1 MNKLLMKKIKN
12 FCIFL
17 TGLMA
22 LYALIGF
29 VILPTVL
36 TSKIP
41 ELIEQT
47 TGRKAA
53 LEKIEFNPFS
63 LELRLTNFVMQEKD
77 LQDFVK
83 FSNFFVNVQVWDS
96 IAKSALVLSELKL
109 QEPYVRLQVF
119 KDNQFNF
126 SDLLKGSES
135 KQETPEQAS
144 GIFPLII
151 QAFDLSQ
158 GQVSIIDSQHKQ
170 VISTQLQ
177 PLNLHIDQ
185 LSTLSG
191 EEAML
196 GFSVSLASG
205 THIQWQGEI
214 GINPIFSKGE
224 VEIKD
229 LQFSQ
234 LWKIFLQDRAPFK
247 WTGGTQDI
255 HFTYNFTYQDND
267 FIFTLNDGLLRTKNL
282 VFTANNNAQEQIKV
296 PYFSVQGL
304 AFDLNKQAIHI
315 AKVESQQIAVDAWLD
330 KAGTLSLQSLFV
342 FAKNPDAPIKKNKSV
357 DNSAAESPW
366 NIRID
371 EIALQASKIKFTD
384 QQTQNPVLI
393 EISALDF
400 GLHHYHLRTENE
412 LLMTAQQGIV
422 KLNEL
427 SLKTEDAE
435 LIHIPNIAVNGIDFD
450 LQKKS
455 VKIQEVQTQSAKIK
469 AWFDK
474 RGIINYQTL
483 FTAVKTT
490 TPSVEKFPKSKDKKS
505 PWVIELE
512 EFKLS
517 NYMLNFKDFTQNP
530 PVSLQLS
537 DVNFSLAKFST
548 SKGMQLPVSLDM
560 RVNQRG
566 SIKLSGNSILEP
578 FSSHF
583 KLAVEQVDIADFQPY
598 INQFARLDFI
608 SGNLNT
614 HGQLSLA
621 QEKQGGLQFKYKGN
635 VTIAKLHTRDQI
647 LNQDF
652 LKWQQLKFNHID
664 FNLNPVKLKIK
675 SINLDKPYARVTIK
689 KDKTININDVIVSS
703 TNKNTKK
710 VKSNKTHSKSVYYS
724 IREVNISGGSS
735 DFSDYS
741 LILPFVIKMN
751 DLGGTIDEVSSNQKT
766 KTEIDV
772 SGKVFDLS
780 PVTIKG
786 DFNAGLDDLDL
797 GLHFKSLPL
806 PFISPYMVEFA
817 GYKIEKGKMSLD
829 LTYQIKNRKLI
840 AKNNLLIDQL
850 ELGKKVENP
859 NAVSLPLSLAIALLK
874 DKDDKIIINMP
885 LTGSLDDPEFSVGP
899 LLFDAF
905 VNVLTKVIASPFT
918 AISSFLGSDADFS
931 VVSFQPGSA
940 DLSDDQKVKLDG
952 LRTALIDKPGLSLE
966 IKGGAY
972 TNQDWPAMSALALKE
987 QLQQRRA
994 DELKKEGKMQLAE
1007 YIKLSPNEYQ
1017 RLLAD
1022 LFIESF
1028 PDMAKHSIF
1037 GTPKLNYPEMGEF
1050 YAVAKNMLQA
1060 TMKPDANKLF
1070 ILAATRARNIA
1081 RYLSKEGAI
1090 DQTRLFILDGK
1101 VVLESENGE
1110 LNAQLSLRAN

>member
-1 MNKLLMKKIKN
+1 MNKLLTKRIKN
-12 FCIFL
+12 FCFFL
-17 TGLMA
+17 TGLIA
-22 LYALIGF
+22 LYTVIGF
-29 VILPTVL
+29 VILPMVL
-36 TSKIP
+36 THKIP
-41 ELIEQT
+41 ELIEET
-47 TGRKAA
+47 TGRKAS

-96 IAKSALVLSELKL
+96 LAKSALVLSELKL
-109 QEPYVRLQVF
+109 QEPYVRLQLF

-135 KQETPEQAS
+135 KQEMPKQAS

-151 QAFDLSQ
+151 QSFDLSQ
-158 GQVSIIDSQHKQ
+158 GQVNVIDSRHKQ
-170 VISTQLQ
+170 IISTQLH
-177 PLNLHIDQ
+177 PLNLHIEQ
-185 LSTLSG
+185 FSTLLG
-191 EEAML
+191 KEATL
-196 GFSVSLASG
+196 GFSVNLASG
-205 THIQWQGEI
+205 THIQWQGEV
-214 GINPIFSKGE
+214 GINPVFSKGE

-234 LWKIFLQDRAPFK
+234 LWKMFLQDRVPFK
-247 WTGGTQDI
+247 WDRGTQDI
-255 HFTYNFTYQDND
+255 HFKYDFTYQDKVLLL
-267 FIFTLNDGLLRTKNL
+267 TLNEGLLSTKNL
-282 VFTANNNAQEQIKV
+282 IFTAKNNTQEQIKI
-296 PYFSVQGL
+296 PYFTVRGL
-304 AFDLNKQAIHI
+304 EFDLNKQAIHI
-315 AKVESQQIAVDAWLD
+315 AKIESQQIALDAWLD
-330 KAGTLSLQSLFV
+330 KEGVLSLQSLFV
-342 FAKNPDAPIKKNKSV
+342 PTNKYDAPIRKNERV
-357 DNSAAESPW
+357 DSSEAESPW
-366 NIRID
+366 NIKVD
-371 EIALQASKIKFTD
+371 EIALQASKIKFND
-384 QQTQNPVLI
+384 QKTKNPVLI
-393 EISALDF
+393 DIAALDVA
-400 GLHHYHLRTENE
+400 LHDYHLRTENE
-412 LLMTAQQGIV
+412 LLMTAQEGIL
-422 KLNEL
+422 KINNFR
-427 SLKTEDAE
+427 LKTEKEAE
-435 LIHIPNIAVNGIDFD
+435 LIHIPQVTVEGVAFN
-450 LQKKS
+450 LQKKN
-455 VKIQEVQTQSAKIK
+455 VKIQAIKTQNANIK
-469 AWFDK
+469 AWLDK
-474 RGIINYQTL
+474 QGNINYQTL
-483 FTAVKTT
+483 FTAVETV
-490 TPSVEKFPKSKDKKS
+490 PSAEKAPKSKDKKS
-505 PWVIELE
+505 PWVVELE

-517 NYMLNFKDFTQNP
+517 NYGLNFKDFTQKK
-530 PVSLQLS
+530 PVSLLLS
-537 DVNFSLAKFST
+537 DINFSLAKFST
-548 SKGMQLPVSLDM
+548 SKGTQLPVSLDM

-583 KLAVEQVDIADFQPY
+583 KLAVEQVDIVDFQTY

-608 SGNLNT
+608 SGNLNA

-621 QEKQGGLQFKYKGN
+621 QEKQGELQLKYKGN
-635 VTIAKLHTRDQI
+635 VNVAKLHTRDQI

-652 LKWQQLKFNHID
+652 LKWQQLKFDHID

-689 KDKTININDVIVSS
+689 KDKTININDIIVSS
-703 TNKNTKK
+703 AKKKTKK
-710 VKSNKTHSKSVYYS
+710 VKPNKMHSKSVYYN
-724 IREVNISGGSS
+724 IGEVNISGGSS

-741 LILPFVIKMN
+741 LILPFVVKMN
-751 DLGGTIDEVSSNQKT
+751 DLGGTIDKVSSNQKM
-766 KTEIDV
+766 KTEIEM

-829 LTYQIKNRKLI
+829 LIYQVKNRKLI

-850 ELGKKVENP
+850 ALGKKVESP
-859 NAVSLPLSLAIALLK
+859 NAVSLPLNLAIALLK

-885 LTGSLDDPEFSVGP
+885 LTGSLDDPKFSVGP

-918 AISSFLGSDADFS
+918 AIGSFLGSDADFS
-931 VVSFQPGSA
+931 VVNFRPGRA
-940 DLSDDQKVKLDG
+940 DLSDEQKVKLDG
-952 LRTALIDKPGLSLE
+952 LRTALIDKPDLSLE
-966 IKGGAY
+966 IKGVAY
-972 TNQDWPAMSALALKE
+972 TNQDWPAMNALALKE

-994 DELKKEGKMQLAE
+994 NELKKEGIMQLAE
-1007 YIKLSPNEYQ
+1007 YIKLSPDEYQ

-1050 YAVAKNMLQA
+1050 YTVAKNMLQA

-1081 RYLSKEGAI
+1081 RYLSKGSAI

-1101 VVLESENGE
+1101 VDLESENGE
-1110 LNAQLSLRAN
+1110 LNAQLSLKAN